1 LAITIQGLRF
11 LLASRDAGV
20 SFERFC
26 MIGRQSL
33 MIDPSALRKL
43 LGNAGIVLSREEC
56 KDLFQQA
63 GGFAEPLL
71 RLLGADEIES
81 VDASSFEG
89 ASIIHD
95 MNVPIADRFK
105 NRFSAVLDGGSL
117 EHVFNFPC
125 AIRNCMEMAAP
136 GGHFL
141 ALTPANNWLGH
152 GFYQFS
158 PELFFRVFC
167 LQNGF
172 EPPQVI
178 AWEMYPNAPWYQ
190 VVDPAEGRAR
200 GKLVNG
206 RPTCLFVLAR
216 KAGACACLDTL
227 PQQSDYEAKWQ
238 NGRSPR
244 SRRWK
249 LPFPRS
255 MREFIRNMRSMLRHP
270 FDARYFK
277 RLDGFSLPGTA
288 YRKNAG

>member
-1 LAITIQGLRF
+1 VAITVQGLRF
-11 LLASRDAGV
+11 LLASREAGV

-33 MIDPSALRKL
+33 MIDPSALRKI
-43 LGNAGIVLSREEC
+43 LGRAGIVLSGQEC

-71 RLLGADEIES
+71 RLLGAREIES

-89 ASIIHD
+89 ASLVHD
-95 MNVPIADRFK
+95 MNVPIGDRYR
-105 NRFSAVLDGGSL
+105 NHFSTVLDGGSL

-125 AIRNCMEMAAP
+125 AIRNCMEMVAP

-167 LQNGF
+167 PQNGF

-190 VVDPAEGRAR
+190 VADPAERGAR
-200 GKLVNG
+200 VKLINR

-216 KAGACACLDTL
+216 KDGGTECLGTF
-227 PQQSDYEAKWQ
+227 PQQSDYAAKWQ
-238 NGRSPR
+238 DGPR
-244 SRRWK
+244 SRPRHRK
-249 LPFPRS
+249 LPLPRS
-255 MREFIRNMRSMLRHP
+255 VRELFRNLRSMWRHP
-270 FDARYFK
+270 FDARHFK
-277 RLDGFSLPGTA
+277 PLDGFSLPA
-288 YRKNAG
+288 RQFKKDAG